1 MNMREISGKLDA
13 QGECF
18 ALVASRFNNFITE
31 RLIEGA
37 VDCIV
42 RHGGNAEDI
51 TLIRVPGSF
60 EIVAA
65 ARAAAESGRYSAI
78 IALGA
83 LIRGATPHFDFIAKS
98 LTSGMG
104 ALAAEGKTVITF
116 GVLTTDSVEQAIE
129 RAGTKSGNKGFD
141 AALAA
146 IEMVHLLGQIRGSG
160 QKA

>member
-1 MNMREISGKLDA
+1 MQELSGQLDA
-13 QGECF
+13 KGKRF
-18 ALVASRFNNFITE
+18 ALIASRFNNFISE

-37 VDCIV
+37 ADCIV
-42 RHGGNAEDI
+42 RHGGSEDAM

-65 ARAAAESGRYSAI
+65 ARAAAESGKYDAI
-78 IALGA
+78 ITLGA
-83 LIRGATPHFDFIAKS
+83 LIRGATPHFDFIAKA
-98 LTSGMG
+98 LTSGIS
-104 ALAAEGKTVITF
+104 ALAAEGKTIITF

-129 RAGTKSGNKGFD
+129 RAGTKGGNKGFD

-146 IEMVHLLGQIRGSG
+146 IEMVSLLEQVRSPGG